1 MGDALD
7 VEQHRMADC
16 TGQSRN
22 TVYIVYRLKKKIK
35 KFLGCMVYAVG
46 AKLVSNVL
54 PILATAECGH
64 LKVQSSHPAEKEEEE
79 EEEEE
84 KQLKPAYAGCLV
96 IAGLRWT

>member
-7 VEQHRMADC
+7 VEQQRMADC
-16 TGQSRN
+16 IGQSRN
-22 TVYIVYRLKKKIK
+22 TVYIVYRLKKKIT

-46 AKLVSNVL
+46 AKLVSNAL
-54 PILATAECGH
+54 SILATAECGH
-64 LKVQSSHPAEKEEEE
+64 LKDQSSHSAEEE

-84 KQLKPAYAGCLV
+84 KQLKPAYAGWLV